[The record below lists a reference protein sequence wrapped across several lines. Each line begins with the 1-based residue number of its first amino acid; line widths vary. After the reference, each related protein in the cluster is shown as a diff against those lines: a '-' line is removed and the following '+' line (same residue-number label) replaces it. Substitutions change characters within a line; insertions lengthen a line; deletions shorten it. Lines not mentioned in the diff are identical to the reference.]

1 LSPTDEDDCW
11 EIAYAVLFF
20 ISDESVY
27 VNALALAVD
36 SGITGL

>member
-1 LSPTDEDDCW
+1 MATGW

-20 ISDESVY
+20 MSDDSIY
-27 VNALALAVD
+27 VNAQTLAVD